1 MEQNAYQNDSSRL
14 PRAAA
19 GKAGVDPAGMQAFLD
34 YIERQQIRMNSIMVV
49 RHGTV
54 AYEGYWAPYRAELPH
69 ALHSVTKG
77 LVSTAF
83 GLLIAEG
90 KITLDTKV
98 VPFFPDYEI
107 KTGGNWNALAVRH
120 LLSMTCGHDRAYP
133 FLDREDYQEAFFAHP
148 LTYEPGTF
156 FCYTNL
162 CTYTLCNILKRVT
175 GQNLQEFLQERL
187 LDPLGIR
194 SFSCGNSPTGVS
206 HGASLGFLTT
216 EDMAKFGLLYL
227 NQGRWGERQILP
239 AEWVQQA
246 TAVQIADTV
255 DCDFDNVADS
265 MQGYGFKIW
274 RCTQPGAYRF
284 YGIFGQHILM
294 LPEQDTVIVTTGGH
308 TRSDEILR
316 GVWEYLLPALR
327 DDCAVDEAMAKTVE
341 KRLGE
346 LQVLRTSGDA
356 VSPLAQKWSGKWM
369 NFAENRDA
377 FLPAWLMANRAW
389 PRAVAAYDGI
399 HSCKLDFSG
408 QDLVLTLREGT
419 EENCWKLK
427 MGGELTEVTYHTHVG
442 EYAVAMWANWT
453 EPAVLTVEMVYLNYA
468 QHARIEFVFEEKEV
482 RVLLHE
488 TPFGEEYR
496 TKETRLLTALWARD

>member
-1 MEQNAYQNDSSRL
+1 MEKNVYLNDKTRL

-34 YIERQQIRMNSIMVV
+34 YIEREQIRMNSVMVL
-49 RHGTV
+49 RHGAV
-54 AYEGYWAPYRAELPH
+54 VYEGYWAPYRADLPH
-69 ALHSVTKG
+69 ALHSVTKT

-107 KTGGNWNALAVRH
+107 QMDENWDALAVRH

-148 LTYEPGTF
+148 LTHKPGTF

-162 CTYTLCNILKRVT
+162 CTYTLCNILKRLT
-175 GQNLQEFLQERL
+175 GQNLQEFLRERL
-187 LDPLGIR
+187 LEPMGIG
-194 SFSCGNSPTGVS
+194 SFTCGVSPTGVS

-227 NQGRWGERQILP
+227 NRGRWGDRQLLP
-239 AEWVQQA
+239 AEWVEQA
-246 TAVQIADTV
+246 SSVQIADTV
-255 DCDFDNVADS
+255 DCDFENVADS

-284 YGIFGQHILM
+284 YGIFGQHILV
-294 LPEQDTVIVTTGGH
+294 LPEQDAVIVTTGGH

-327 DDCAVDEAMAKTVE
+327 DDCTADEVLEKAVE
-341 KRLGE
+341 KHLGE
-346 LQVLRTSGDA
+346 LQVLRTDGLA
-356 VSPLAQKWSGKWM
+356 ESPLAGEWSGKWM
-369 NFAENRDA
+369 RFAENRDA

-389 PRAVAAYDGI
+389 PKAAADYDGV
-399 HSCKLDFSG
+399 HGCKLDFAG
-408 QDLVLTLREGT
+408 TDLTLTLREGAL
-419 EENCWKLK
+419 ENRWALK
-427 MGGELTEVTYHTHVG
+427 TGGELTEITYRTHVG
-442 EYAVAMWANWT
+442 EYAVALRANWT
-453 EPAVLTVEMVYLNYA
+453 APTVLIVEMIYLNYA
-468 QHARIEFVFEEKEV
+468 QHARVEFVFGETET

-488 TPFGEEYR
+488 TPFGEEYK
-496 TKETRLLTALWARD
+496 TKETRELTAVFA

>member
-1 MEQNAYQNDSSRL
+1 MEKNGYLNDSAL
-14 PRAAA
+14 PRTAV

-34 YIERQQIRMNSIMVV
+34 YIEREQIRMNSIMVV
-49 RHGTV
+49 RHNAV
-54 AYEGYWAPYRAELPH
+54 VYEGYWAPYRAELPH

-107 KTGGNWNALAVRH
+107 KADGNWDALAVRH
-120 LLSMTCGHDRAYP
+120 LLSMSCGHDRAYP

-148 LTYEPGTF
+148 LTHEPGTF

-162 CTYTLCNILKRVT
+162 CTYTLCNILKRLT

-187 LDPLGIR
+187 LNPMGIQ

-227 NQGRWGERQILP
+227 NRGRWGEQLLP
-239 AEWVQQA
+239 AEWVEQA
-246 TAVQIADTV
+246 SAVQIADTV

-284 YGIFGQHILM
+284 YGIFGQHILV
-294 LPEQDTVIVTTGGH
+294 LPEQDAVIVTSGGQ
-308 TRSDEILR
+308 TRSDAILQ
-316 GVWEYLLPALR
+316 GVWKYLLPALR
-327 DDCAVDEAMAKTVE
+327 DDCAVDEDLAERVQNRLAK
-341 KRLGE
+341 
-346 LQVLRTSGDA
+346 LQVLRTHGA
-356 VSPLAQKWSGKWM
+356 AESPLAQVWSGKWM
-369 NFAENRDA
+369 NFNENQDA

-389 PRAVAAYDGI
+389 PRAVAAYDGV
-399 HSCKLDFSG
+399 HSCKLDFVG
-408 QDLVLTLREGT
+408 QDLVLTLREGAQ
-419 EENCWKLK
+419 ENCWKLTL
-427 MGGELTEVTYHTHVG
+427 GSECTEVTYRTHVG
-442 EYAVAMWANWT
+442 EYAVAVWAHWT
-453 EPAVLTVEMVYLNYA
+453 KPEVLTLEMVYLNYA
-468 QHARIEFVFEEKEV
+468 QHARVEFVFSGDVV

-496 TKETRLLTALWARD
+496 TKETRLLTATWA